1 MAVSGQSATSQ
12 GPDLAR
18 LASLLLSAA
27 AEGIYGLDASGN
39 TTFANPAAEKMLGWE
54 GVELIGRP
62 MHATVHHSRP
72 DGTPYPGAECPIHA
86 TLREGTVN
94 HVTDEY
100 FWSKDGTG
108 FPVEYTSTP
117 VWDEG
122 TLAGAVVTFRD
133 VSDKKQTESLEV
145 LSQYLQALP
154 VGVFVMSGDG
164 KPVYANDEALELLG
178 SGLVETATS
187 DTLATVY
194 KAYRAG
200 TEDEYPPEEM
210 PVVQALHGETARV
223 EDMEIRRDGD
233 VVPIEVWATPIRDE
247 AGSVSCAVAVFRDI
261 SERKR
266 LQRELAVRLD
276 ELEQLA
282 LEDELTGLPNQRSF
296 TLVVEQQ
303 LKAIGRSQMPAT
315 LAIIDLHGLDAAA
328 DRHGRDLVSQWLEAF
343 GRAINNNVHRPDI
356 GARLDFNRFAVFAF
370 GDDAHADALVAR
382 IESVLEGARQQQ
394 RWPTELTLRIGRASY
409 NPNLPWTPQ
418 EFIAAAVPH

>member
-1 MAVSGQSATSQ
+1 MS
-12 GPDLAR
+12 
-18 LASLLLSAA
+18 SLLLSAA

-39 TTFANPAAEKMLGWE
+39 TTFVNPAAEKMLGWE

-62 MHATVHHSRP
+62 MHATAHHSRP
-72 DGTPYPGAECPIHA
+72 DGTPYPGTECPIHA
-86 TLREGTVN
+86 TLRDGTVN
-94 HVTDEY
+94 HVIDEY
-100 FWSKDGTG
+100 FWRKDGTG

-117 VWDEG
+117 VWDDG

-133 VSDKKQTESLEV
+133 VSDKKQAESLEV
-145 LSQYLQALP
+145 LSQYLKALP

-164 KPVYANDEALELLG
+164 KPVYANEQALELLG
-178 SGLVETATS
+178 RGLVETATS

-200 TEDEYPPEEM
+200 TDDEYPPEHM
-210 PVVQALHGETARV
+210 PVVKALHGETARV
-223 EDMEIRRDGD
+223 EDMEIRREDD

-247 AGSVSCAVAVFRDI
+247 NGAVACAIAVFRDI

-266 LQRELAVRLD
+266 LERELAQRLD

-282 LEDELTGLPNQRSF
+282 LEDELTGLRNQRSF
-296 TLVVEQQ
+296 ILVVEQQ

-328 DRHGRDLVSQWLEAF
+328 DRYGRDLVSQWLAAF
-343 GRAINNNVHRPDI
+343 GRAIKDKVRQPDV
-356 GARLDFNRFAVFAF
+356 GARLDFSRFAVFAF
-370 GDDAHADALVAR
+370 GDDAHADLLISR
-382 IESVLEGARQQQ
+382 LEEVLDGARQQE
-394 RWPTELTLRIGRASY
+394 RWPEELTLRIGRASY

-418 EFIAAAVPH
+418 EFIDAAVPK